1 MTLVLGLDGCRTGWC
16 GVMIEVRDGAAFA
29 LPPAVFP
36 TFAEALRTEARVV
49 GVDIPIGLLDVPG
62 QRACDHEARRLL
74 GRPGSSSV
82 FPPPSRRASAVR
94 EYWEASA
101 VNLDVTGSR
110 LTRQSFNIAPK
121 IREVDEEMSS
131 GLQARVYEVHP
142 ELCFWA
148 LSGGKRL
155 NHKKKRKS
163 GRAERWALL
172 RGALQQFPALPPP
185 PRDMPDGCAV
195 DDYLDALA
203 ASWTALCLFEG
214 RAQRVPLSP
223 PKGAHGLRMEIW
235 YPDIL
240 AADG

>member
-1 MTLVLGLDGCRTGWC
+1 MTLVLGLDGCRAGWC
-16 GVMIEVRDGAAFA
+16 AVMIEVRDGSA
-29 LPPAVFP
+29 LALAPAVYS
-36 TFAEALRTEARVV
+36 TFADALRTEARVV

-62 QRACDHEARRLL
+62 QRTCDHEARRLL

-121 IREVDEEMSS
+121 ICEVDEEMSP
-131 GLQARVYEVHP
+131 GLQTRIYEVHP
-142 ELCFWA
+142 ELCFWS
-148 LSGGKRL
+148 LNCGERL
-155 NHKKKRKS
+155 NHKKKHKA

-172 RGALQQFPALPPP
+172 HAVLQHLPAAPPA

-203 ASWTALCLFEG
+203 AAWTALCVFEG

-223 PKGAHGLRMEIW
+223 QKDARGLRMEIW
-235 YPDIL
+235 YPEIL
-240 AADG
+240 SADS